1 METTTDQKK
10 PVRLSASAVREL
22 KRILAEESREE
33 GAYLR
38 IGAKGGGCSGLSYV
52 LAFDVKTERD
62 VIHNIDGVECIIN
75 PAHLIYLADMEVDW
89 EGGLSARG
97 FIFKNPNA
105 AESCG
110 CGTSFAV

>member
-1 METTTDQKK
+1 MGTITEN
-10 PVRLSASAVREL
+10 PVQLTASAVTEL
-22 KRILAEESREE
+22 KRILAEDPREE
-33 GAYLR
+33 GTFLR

-52 LAFDVKTERD
+52 LAFDKKTD
-62 VIHNIDGVECIIN
+62 KDAIYNIDGVECIIN
-75 PAHLIYLADMEVDW
+75 PAHLIYLSKMEIDW